1 MDTTEVLANNP
12 TYGVARRHPRF
23 LLSFPL
29 SLTRMGEPSQPVTH
43 GLSLDLSR
51 GGTSALMCGQPAVG
65 ETVRLSLQF
74 LGIPVETLA
83 IVRHSD
89 STHSGFEFLDLSPAQ
104 QQQLDESVHAMEGVS
119 WPWQPESATPS
130 SMPSTR
136 VLGSYRRTG
145 T

>member
-1 MDTTEVLANNP
+1 MATPSVTQNSD
-12 TYGVARRHPRF
+12 YGTQRRHPRF

-29 SLTRMGEPSQPVTH
+29 SLTRMEAPGQPVTH

-51 GGTSALMCGQPAVG
+51 GGTSAVMCGHPAVG

-83 IVRHSD
+83 VVRHSN
-89 STHSGFEFLDLSPAQ
+89 STHSGFEFLNLTPTQ
-104 QQQLDESVHAMEGVS
+104 QQQLDDSVQAMEGAS

-136 VLGSYRRTG
+136 VLGNYRGTG